1 MAQGEETRRLRT
13 RPSTGEADPDA
24 RAPARAADPMVTAFE
39 RPRNGDGAPP
49 ITNGATLPMIESEPV
64 DTRGVLA
71 RGTAVGRYLLLSVL
85 GKGGMGV
92 VYAAYDPELDRRI
105 ALKVLRGN
113 DDVGGRVRMQ
123 REAQALAR
131 LSHPNVIAIH
141 DVGTYEASRTPPA
154 PDELAPRGLEAQGGL
169 FIAMELVDG
178 ATLRRWQ
185 VDRPWREVVDA
196 YLAAGRGLAAAHA
209 ANLVHRDFKPENVLV
224 GTDGRVRVTD
234 FGLVRADLRVPAP
247 EDTAPLGRGG
257 DAITAPDAV
266 AVPAVT
272 PRPAS
277 GTPSP
282 LTSELT
288 EAGAVLG
295 TPHYMSPEQL
305 DGRLA
310 DERSDQFSYCV
321 ALWEALA
328 GSRPFPAEDMAGLS
342 AAIKAGPPRST
353 ARGERAAL
361 LRVVG
366 RGLAA
371 EPSLRWPS
379 MAALIHAL
387 ERAMAIRRRAA
398 VAGILASAAL
408 AIAGLVLVGTLRGE
422 APCSDA
428 GAAADTVWSP
438 DLRGQIQRDFV
449 ATGLPFAGDAFA
461 AVDRAVKGW
470 STQWQAMA
478 TESCR
483 ATRVSRTQSA
493 TMLDLRTACL
503 SGRLAQARGLLASL
517 PGADRALV
525 ADAVAVVASLPEL
538 GPCADAAGLTA
549 RAPRPTD
556 GDAVQR
562 LDALEVALA
571 ELAGRGQHTG
581 DPARLRELRDRAE
594 RLVVDARGLR
604 WRPAEAAALLVRGD
618 LERRAGDGKAAR
630 QSLLSAA
637 AAAAAGDDPA
647 REVEAMTA
655 LIDVDTALTSDY
667 GDAEAWALLA
677 EGSLGR
683 IANPGRLAVELG
695 RRRAALA
702 VAQGKLDEARGHV
715 ETALALAERTYGSEH
730 DTVVD
735 LLLELAD
742 IDDRAGRHADA
753 ETHLA
758 RALPLA
764 ERVYGAAHPTLA
776 SLRRELGI
784 VAYHRA
790 DYDTAIARFRE
801 AIALRERALGTEAV
815 SLAGD
820 LTSLGSALLGAGKT
834 DDAVAS
840 YQRALA
846 LAERHYGPDHV
857 EVADI
862 LGEMG
867 GAYNRRGD
875 HGAARAANLRA
886 LAIRERVLGPEHP
899 SVGYSLVNV
908 AIESK
913 ALGQMS
919 DVEPRYRR
927 AIAIFEKTLGPR
939 HATTGI
945 AQLNLAE
952 LLRVT
957 GRLGDAA
964 VAYEHAGAILSQ
976 ALGPDHPVLAHVWN
990 GQGQLAVA
998 RGRADEAIPLLE
1010 RAVTRREADAGDA
1023 PALAESRLALARA
1036 LRAAGKDAPRAR
1048 RLAEQARDAWAV
1060 IGGDYADERASAEA
1074 FLRRQETTR

>member
-1 MAQGEETRRLRT
+1 MAHGEETRRLRT
-13 RPSTGEADPDA
+13 RPSTGEDDPA
-24 RAPARAADPMVTAFE
+24 AGAPALAADAVATAFE
-39 RPRNGDGAPP
+39 RPRHDGVPA
-49 ITNGATLPMIESEPV
+49 TNGATLPMLESEPI
-64 DTRGVLA
+64 DSRGVLA

-105 ALKVLRGN
+105 ALKVLRGA
-113 DDVGGRVRMQ
+113 DEVGGRMRMQ

-141 DVGTYEASRTPPA
+141 DVGTQNA
-154 PDELAPRGLEAQGGL
+154 GL

-185 VDRPWREVVDA
+185 DDRPWREVLDA

-234 FGLVRADLRVPAP
+234 FGLVRADLRDDSG
-247 EDTAPLGRGG
+247 ESTAPLGRPPEHVVTGPEP
-257 DAITAPDAV
+257 I
-266 AVPAVT
+266 AVPATT

-277 GTPSP
+277 TPPSASP

-288 EAGAVLG
+288 EAGALLG

-305 DGRLA
+305 AGRLA

-328 GSRPFPAEDMAGLS
+328 GSRPFPADDMAGLA
-342 AAIKAGPPRST
+342 AAIAAGPPRIT
-353 ARGERAAL
+353 QRGERAAL
-361 LRVVG
+361 LRVVA
-366 RGLAA
+366 RGLCA
-371 EPSLRWPS
+371 EPAQRWPS
-379 MAALIHAL
+379 MAALLHAL
-387 ERAMAIRRRAA
+387 QRAMAIRRRAA
-398 VAGILASAAL
+398 VGGILASAAL

-428 GAAADTVWSP
+428 GAAADSVWTP
-438 DLRGQIQRDFV
+438 ALRAQIQRDFT
-449 ATGLPFAGDAFA
+449 ATGLPFAGDAFG
-461 AVDRAVKGW
+461 AVDRAVKTW

-478 TESCR
+478 TDSCR

-493 TMLDLRTACL
+493 AMLDLRTTCL

-517 PGADRALV
+517 PGADRAVV
-525 ADAVAVVASLPEL
+525 ADAATVVASLPEL
-538 GPCADAAGLTA
+538 GPCADAAALTA
-549 RAPRPTD
+549 RAPQPA
-556 GDAVQR
+556 DADAIRR
-562 LDALEVALA
+562 LGELEVALA
-571 ELAGRGQHTG
+571 EVTGRAQHTG
-581 DPARLRELRDRAE
+581 DPARLRDLRDRAE
-594 RLVVDARGLR
+594 RLVADARALR
-604 WRPAEAAALLVRGD
+604 WKPAEAAALLVRGD

-630 QSLLSAA
+630 QSLIAAA

-655 LIDVDTALTSDY
+655 LVDVDTALSSDY
-667 GDAEAWALLA
+667 GDADAWAQLA

-683 IANPGRLAVELG
+683 IASPGRLAIELG
-695 RRRAALA
+695 RRRGALA
-702 VAQGKLDEARGHV
+702 VAQAHLDEARGHV
-715 ETALALAERTYGSEH
+715 EAALALAERTYGSEH
-730 DTVVD
+730 DTVVA
-735 LLLELAD
+735 LLLELAS
-742 IDDRAGRHADA
+742 IDDRAGHHADA

-790 DYDTAIARFRE
+790 DWDTAIARFRE
-801 AIALRERALGTEAV
+801 AIALRERALGTEAAP
-815 SLAGD
+815 LADD
-820 LTSLGSALLGAGKT
+820 LTSLGSALLAAGKS

-840 YQRALA
+840 YQRALD
-846 LAERHYGPDHV
+846 LAERHYGKDHV

-862 LGEMG
+862 LSEMG

-886 LAIRERVLGPEHP
+886 LAIRERVLGPDHP

-913 ALGQMS
+913 ALGQMT

-927 AIAIFEKTLGPR
+927 AIAIFEKSLGPR

-957 GRLGDAA
+957 GRHADAA
-964 VAYEHAGAILSQ
+964 TAYEHAGAVLSQ
-976 ALGPDHPVLAHVWN
+976 ALGPDHPALGHVWN
-990 GQGQLAVA
+990 GQGQLALA
-998 RGRADEAIPLLE
+998 RGRADEAAQLLE

-1036 LRAAGKDAPRAR
+1036 LRAAGRDAGRAR
-1048 RLAEQARDAWAV
+1048 QLAEQARDAWAV
-1060 IGGDYADERASAEA
+1060 IGGDYADERVAAEA
-1074 FLRRQETTR
+1074 FLRRP